1 MKIGIMGGTFNPI
14 HNGHIEMASIAA
26 DVFGLSD
33 VMLIPT
39 GNPPHK
45 SKDDI
50 LSKYERY
57 ELCLLSTAEF
67 DNIFVS
73 SIEIDRDGYT
83 YTIDTL
89 NELEKVYGLKDDIYF
104 IIGGDTVLQLE
115 RWREFE
121 EVFKRCK
128 FIAFGRAGMDESLI
142 LNKIEFFKKEYAAQI
157 GYITADILDIASSD
171 LREMIKS
178 GQSVAEFIP
187 VKAVEYIS
195 RHNLYR

>member
-1 MKIGIMGGTFNPI
+1 MKIGILGGTFNPI
-14 HNGHIEMASIAA
+14 HIGHMEMASIAA
-26 DVFGLSD
+26 DVFGLDD

-57 ELCLLSTAEF
+57 ELCLLSAAEY

-115 RWREFE
+115 KWREFK
-121 EVFKRCK
+121 EVLKRCK
-128 FIAFGRAGMDESLI
+128 FIAFGRVSMDESSI
-142 LNKIEFFKKEYAAQI
+142 LNRIEFLKNEYGAEI
-157 GYITADILDIASSD
+157 GYITADIMDIASSD
-171 LREMIKS
+171 LRDMIKS
-178 GQSVAEFIP
+178 GESVAGFIP
-187 VKAVEYIS
+187 AGAVEYI
-195 RHNLYR
+195 N

>member
-26 DVFGLSD
+26 DVFGLND

-45 SKDDI
+45 SKEYI
-50 LSKYERY
+50 LSKHERY
-57 ELCLLSTAEF
+57 ELCLLSVVEY
-67 DNIFVS
+67 DNVFVS

-89 NELEKVYGLKDDIYF
+89 NELEKVFGLKDDIYF

-115 RWREFE
+115 QWRDFK

-128 FIAFGRAGMDESLI
+128 FIAFGRVGMDTSSI
-142 LNKIEFFKKEYAAQI
+142 LNKIEFLKNEYGAQI
-157 GYITADILDIASSD
+157 GYITADIMDIASRD
-171 LREMIKS
+171 LRDMIKN
-178 GQSVAEFIP
+178 GKSVIGFIP
-187 VKAVEYIS
+187 EKAVEYIN
-195 RHNLYR
+195 RHNLYK

>member
-1 MKIGIMGGTFNPI
+1 MKIGILGGTFNPI
-14 HNGHIEMASIAA
+14 HIGHMEMASIAA
-26 DVFGLSD
+26 DVFELDD

-57 ELCLLSTAEF
+57 ELCLLSAAEY

-104 IIGGDTVLQLE
+104 IIGGDTFLQLE
-115 RWREFE
+115 KWREFK

-128 FIAFGRAGMDESLI
+128 FIAFGRVCMDESSI
-142 LNKIEFFKKEYAAQI
+142 LNKIEFLKNEYGAEI
-157 GYITADILDIASSD
+157 GYITADIMDIASSD
-171 LREMIKS
+171 LRDMIKS
-178 GQSVAEFIP
+178 GESVAGFIP
-187 VKAVEYIS
+187 ARAVEYIS
-195 RHNLYR
+195 RHNLYK